1 MKPAWAENLDWD
13 HIREIL
19 GDRAEHL
26 FRQLQWYAEHPF
38 TRFDVTFHK
47 RGPDQILYSTNAR
60 RNPVNARGASN
71 EESRGYDTARD
82 TVRGDHHL
90 LR

>member
-1 MKPAWAENLDWD
+1 MKPAWAENLAWD

-19 GDRAEHL
+19 GDGAQHL
-26 FRQLQWYAEHPF
+26 FWQPQLYAEHPF

-60 RNPVNARGASN
+60 RNPVQRKRSIK
-71 EESRGYDTARD
+71 
-82 TVRGDHHL
+82 
-90 LR
+90 